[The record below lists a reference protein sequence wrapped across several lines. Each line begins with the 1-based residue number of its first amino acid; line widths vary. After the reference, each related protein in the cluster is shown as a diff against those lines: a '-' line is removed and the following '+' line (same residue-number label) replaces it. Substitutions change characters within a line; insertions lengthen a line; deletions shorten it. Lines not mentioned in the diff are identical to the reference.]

1 MKIVTAAEMRE
12 IDRATSERFGVLSRT
27 LMENA
32 GTAVADFVLR
42 RYFGAESVGV
52 ICGKGNNGGDGFV
65 AARKLHEAGMRVAIL
80 LLADPS
86 ELKGDALAMFQRL
99 PLQPALARNEEEL
112 RGAAAQQVYQADVL
126 IDGILGIGFRPPVK
140 GFYAD
145 AIEAF
150 ADASQP
156 IVAVDIPSGLDSDD
170 MRPRP
175 DAGDPIVPARAT
187 VTFTAPKPAHLFS
200 SAVRGPVMVAPIG
213 SPEEAIVSNLGL
225 EVSTWR
231 EMATLLS
238 PRDPEA
244 HKGSFGHVLVVGGSL
259 GKAGAAAMAGM
270 AGLRSGAGL
279 VTVACPRSVLPTVA
293 GFMPELM
300 TEPLEE
306 TEAGTISLRA
316 LEYGRMDAFAQG
328 KSVIA
333 LGPGIG
339 RYTETTQFVRTLVE
353 KFRLPMVIDADG
365 LNAFQGAVEKPDG
378 SARPLV
384 LTPHPGEMSRLIGGS
399 TADVEKDR
407 ISVARKFAQEHKLT
421 LVLKGHRTLI
431 ALPDGRVWVNYS
443 GNPGMASGGMGDI
456 LTGMVAGFW
465 AQGLHGRASSPDAGP
480 SPAHDAIITA
490 VYLHGLAGDVARE
503 RQGEFS
509 LTATDLLVALPEAI
523 RRVQATAS
531 EKYVWLN
538 ELPSPA
544 WS

>member
-12 IDRATSERFGVLSRT
+12 IDRATSERFGIPSLT

-65 AARKLHEAGMRVAIL
+65 AARKLHEAGMQVSIL
-80 LLADPS
+80 LLADPGV
-86 ELKGDALAMFQRL
+86 LKGDAAAMFKRL
-99 PLQPALARNEEEL
+99 LLQPMLARNEDEL
-112 RGAAAQQVYQADVL
+112 RSAAAQQVYKADIL
-126 IDGILGIGFRPPVK
+126 IDGILGTGFRPPVK

-150 ADASQP
+150 AKADRP
-156 IVAVDIPSGLDSDD
+156 IVAIDIASGLDSDE
-170 MRPRP
+170 MRPRQ
-175 DAGDPIVPARAT
+175 DVDSPIVPARAT

-200 SAVRGPVMVAPIG
+200 SAVRGPIMVAPVG
-213 SPEEAIVSNLGL
+213 SPEGAIASNLGL
-225 EVSTWR
+225 EVPAWR
-231 EMATLLS
+231 EMTSLLA

-270 AGLRSGAGL
+270 AALRSGAGL
-279 VTVACPRSVLPTVA
+279 VTVACPRSVLPTIA

-316 LEYGRMDAFAQG
+316 LEYGRMDALVQG

-339 RYTETTQFVRTLVE
+339 RHTETTQFVRTLVE

-365 LNAFQGAVEKPDG
+365 LNAFQGAVEKLD
-378 SARPLV
+378 SAAHPLV

-407 ISVARKFAQEHKLT
+407 ISVARSFAKEHTLT
-421 LVLKGHRTLI
+421 LVLKGHRTLT
-431 ALPDGRVWVNYS
+431 ALPDGRVWVNHS
-443 GNPGMASGGMGDI
+443 GNPGMATGGMGDI

-465 AQGLHGRASSPDAGP
+465 AQGLQGKPPDPDAGP

-503 RQGEFS
+503 SQGELS
-509 LTATDLLVALPEAI
+509 LAATDLLAALPEAI
-523 RRVQATAS
+523 RRVQQVIRD
-531 EKYVWLN
+531 KYVWLN
-538 ELPSPA
+538 ELPSSPR
-544 WS
+544 S